1 MICSFVLG
9 LYPEKEN
16 KIYKYIN
23 YDYLKEIFLDAI
35 ELENLK
41 KITVS
46 NFFTKDS
53 EFKKKTYYMKISSI
67 DSEITIKLLKILF
80 LYKITNRSIFIKN
93 NNFKIVNIYHNSI
106 WAKQLNIEK
115 YDDEE
120 LKNEIEIKIL
130 TPMFFKIGNQF
141 LSSVEPMYILK
152 NIIKKIK
159 KSSLY
164 TDKVKEYIKRFDIN
178 KVVIIEKNIDY
189 NILSKYKVEAIT
201 GSIKFRINDY
211 TNEELLFFNLL
222 LQFSF
227 FSGIGYLTEKGYGQ
241 VKILE
246 IRE

>member
-9 LYPEKEN
+9 LYPEKES
-16 KIYKYIN
+16 KIYKYVN
-23 YDYLKEIFLDAI
+23 YDYLKEIFLDVI

-53 EFKKKTYYMKISSI
+53 EFKKKTYHMKISSI
-67 DSEITIKLLKILF
+67 DSEITIKLLKKLF

-93 NNFKIVNIYHNSI
+93 NNFKIVNIYHNNI
-106 WAKQLNIEK
+106 WAKQLNIKK
-115 YDDEE
+115 YEEEE

-141 LSSVEPMYILK
+141 LSSIEPVYILK

-159 KSSLY
+159 NSSLY
-164 TDKVKEYIKRFDIN
+164 TDKVKEYIKIFDIN
-178 KVVIIEKNIDY
+178 KVAIIEKNIDY

-201 GSIKFRINDY
+201 GNIKFRIDNY
-211 TNEELLFFNLL
+211 TKEDLFFFNLL

-241 VKILE
+241 IKILE
-246 IRE
+246 MNE